1 MMPAYHESV
10 MKNEVLHYLNVHM
23 EGVIV
28 DGTLGDGGHTEFI
41 LKNTAPKIRVFAI
54 DRDRSAIERA
64 KKRLS
69 PFRDRVTLTHG
80 NLGDLKS
87 LAAQHGITRI
97 VGLLMDLGVSSPQ
110 LDTPERGFSI
120 QHDGPLDMRM
130 NPSQK
135 TSAAD
140 LLKELSDAE
149 LAAIIKNFGEE
160 RYSKRIVRA
169 IRKEQAERP
178 ITTTGQLSRI
188 VARVV
193 TSPRHTRIHPAT
205 RTFQALRIAVNDEL
219 EQLKL
224 ALQGVIG
231 LLNSTARLVVIS
243 FHSLEDRI
251 VKTFF
256 RDEQKGC
263 SCPPKIPMCICGR
276 TQTLKI
282 LTRKPIVPSEE
293 EVARNPR
300 SISAKLRVAERIY
313 V

>member
-1 MMPAYHESV
+1 MPAYHESV

-130 NPSQK
+130 DPSQK

-188 VARVV
+188 VARAVA
-193 TSPRHTRIHPAT
+193 SPRHTRIHPAT

-224 ALQGVIG
+224 ALQDVIG

-263 SCPPKIPMCICGR
+263 SCPPKIPVCICGR
-276 TQTLKI
+276 TQTLKV

>member
-1 MMPAYHESV
+1 MPAYHESV

-178 ITTTGQLSRI
+178 ISTTGQLSRI

-224 ALQGVIG
+224 ALQDVIG

>member
-1 MMPAYHESV
+1 MPAYHESV

-41 LKNTAPKIRVFAI
+41 LKNTAPEVRVFAI

-64 KKRLS
+64 RKRLS

>member
-1 MMPAYHESV
+1 MPAYHESV

-41 LKNTAPKIRVFAI
+41 LKNTAPGIRVFAI
-54 DRDRSAIERA
+54 DRDPSAIERA
-64 KKRLS
+64 RERLS
-69 PFRDRVTLTHG
+69 PFQGRVTLAHG
-80 NLGDLKS
+80 NLADIKDLA
-87 LAAQHGITRI
+87 LQNGISQI
-97 VGLLMDLGVSSPQ
+97 VGALMDLGVSSPQ
-110 LDTPERGFSI
+110 LDTPQRGFSI

-130 NPSQK
+130 DSSQK

-140 LLKELSDAE
+140 LLEKLSDAE
-149 LAAIIKNFGEE
+149 LVAIIKNFGEE
-160 RYSKRIVRA
+160 RYAKRVVRA

-188 VARVV
+188 VAKAVV
-193 TSPRHTRIHPAT
+193 SPRHTRIHPAT

-219 EQLKL
+219 EQLKF
-224 ALQGVIG
+224 ALQDAIG
-231 LLNSTARLVVIS
+231 LLSSTARMAVIS

-263 SCPPKIPMCICGR
+263 SCPPKIPMCVCGR
-276 TQTLKI
+276 KQTLKI

-293 EVARNPR
+293 EVERNPR
-300 SISAKLRVAERIY
+300 SVSAKLRVAERIY

>member
-1 MMPAYHESV
+1 MPAYHESV

-41 LKNTAPKIRVFAI
+41 LKNTAPEIRVFAI

-64 KKRLS
+64 RERLS
-69 PFRDRVTLTHG
+69 PFRDRVTLAYG

-87 LAAQHGITRI
+87 LAVQNGIIRI

-130 NPSQK
+130 DPSQK

-140 LLKELSDAE
+140 LLKKLSDAE
-149 LAAIIKNFGEE
+149 LVAIIKNFGEE

-169 IRKEQAERP
+169 IRKEQVERP

-188 VARVV
+188 VAKVMA
-193 TSPRHTRIHPAT
+193 SPRHTRIHPAT

-224 ALQGVIG
+224 ALQDVIG

-263 SCPPKIPMCICGR
+263 SCPPKIPVCICGR
-276 TQTLKI
+276 TQTLKV

-300 SISAKLRVAERIY
+300 SISAKLRVSERIY